1 MSSPKKPKLFLID
14 GSALAYRSYFAF
26 IKNPLSNSKG
36 EITSTAYG
44 FTRVLMQILDVEKPD
59 YFAVVFDTPKPT
71 FRHELYQAYK
81 GTRQKMPVEM
91 ADTLPRVREIIEA
104 FNIPI
109 LEIPGYEADDIIGTL
124 AKMAEG
130 AGLHSFLMTGDKDF
144 MQLVTPNTW
153 IYNFKKGSDEPEIT
167 DSAGVVAKMGV
178 PPERIIDLLSLMG
191 DSSDNVPGAKGIG
204 PVMAKKLIH
213 QFGSVEKIL
222 AGVDQISANVARESL
237 QENRAL
243 VELSKALVTIQTN
256 VPLGLELEALKSQ
269 EGNSEKLLSLF
280 KELEFKGFTERFTTK
295 TLPVQ
300 IDYRILKTI
309 NEVETLVQDLR
320 NAGAFTLDLETT
332 ALDPLLAEIVGFSF
346 CYQSG
351 LAYYIPVKS
360 SPLTGTTESLFSTEN
375 KAISLDVA
383 AVLKRLRPLLEDP
396 TLKKCGQNIKY
407 DLLVL
412 SNYDLQVQGVTFDTM
427 VASYVLNPEG
437 RQHNLDSLALEYF
450 DYTKV
455 PTSDLIGKGKNQI
468 TMAEVPV
475 EKVGFYACEDADMT
489 QRLKEK
495 FEPLLHQ
502 NELIELFENI
512 EMPLV
517 DVLLEIERVG
527 VSIDAKFLAEMAVRF
542 DEEMLII
549 LKEIE
554 YQAGARINLNSPKQL
569 SDLLFNKLK
578 LPPARRTKTGYS
590 TDVTVLETLAKHH
603 DLPRK
608 IVDYRQLSKLQSTYV
623 TALPKMINPRTRRI
637 HTSYNQTVTVTGRLS
652 SSDPNLQNIPIRTEQ
667 GREIRRAFVPKD
679 AQHVFVDADYSQI
692 ELRIMAHLSKDET
705 LMNSFLQ
712 DEDIHL
718 RTAALILN
726 LPPAEVTS
734 EQRRQAKAINFGI
747 IYGMGAFGLASRL
760 DISQAEAQSFIN
772 EYFLKYPGVKKYMDA
787 CIQEARKKGYVIT
800 LLGRRRRLP
809 EILSDNR
816 QRREFAERTAINTPI
831 QGTAADLIKIAM
843 INLHHRIQR
852 EKLATRMIM
861 QVHDELVFEVPLSEL
876 ETAKKMIGEE
886 MEGAIKLDVPIKA
899 DLGVGKNWLEAH

>member
-1 MSSPKKPKLFLID
+1 MSNKPKIFLID

-26 IKNPLSNSKG
+26 IKNQLSNSKG
-36 EITSTAYG
+36 EITSTAFG
-44 FTRVLMQILDVEKPD
+44 FTRAILQILDQEKPD

-71 FRHELYQAYK
+71 FRHELYREYK
-81 GTRQKMPVEM
+81 GTRQKMPIEM
-91 ADTLPRVREIIEA
+91 ADTLPRVREIVEA
-104 FNIPI
+104 FNIPV
-109 LEIPGYEADDIIGTL
+109 LEIPGFEADDIMGTL
-124 AKMAEG
+124 AKIAER
-130 AGLHSFLMTGDKDF
+130 AGLQTYLVTGDKDF
-144 MQLVTPNTW
+144 MQLVSDSTW
-153 IYNFKKGSDEPEIT
+153 LFQFKKNSDEPEIT
-167 DSAGVVAKMGV
+167 DPAGVVDKMGI

-191 DSSDNVPGAKGIG
+191 DASDNVPGAKGIG
-204 PVMAKKLIH
+204 PVAAKKLLH
-213 QFGSVEKIL
+213 QFGSVDEIL
-222 AGVDQISANVARESL
+222 AHVDEISAAVARQSL

-243 VELSKALVTIQTN
+243 VELSKNLVTIDTN
-256 VPLGLELEALKSQ
+256 VRLDFTLEALKCR
-269 EGNSEKLLSLF
+269 EADADKLLRLF
-280 KELEFKGFTERFTTK
+280 KELEFKTFAERFANK
-295 TLPVQ
+295 SLQ
-300 IDYRILKTI
+300 LQADYRILKSLA
-309 NEVETLVQDLR
+309 EVDQLVQDLR
-320 NAGAFTLDLETT
+320 QAGSFTLDLETT
-332 ALDPLLAEIVGFSF
+332 ALDPLQAEIVGLSF
-346 CYQSG
+346 CYQPG
-351 LAYYIPVKS
+351 LAFYIPVKS
-360 SPLTGTTESLFSTEN
+360 QPPAGATESLFADEN
-375 KAISLDVA
+375 KATSLDVQ

-396 TLKKCGQNIKY
+396 ALPKCGQNIKY

-412 SNYDLQVQGVTFDTM
+412 SNYNLRVAGVTFDTM

-437 RQHNLDSLALEYF
+437 RQHNLDSLALEF
-450 DYTKV
+450 FNYTKV

-468 TMAEVPV
+468 SMADVPV

-495 FEPLLHQ
+495 FEPLLHE
-502 NELIELFENI
+502 NELYELFEKI

-517 DVLLEIERVG
+517 EVLLEIERVG
-527 VSIDAKFLAEMAVRF
+527 VSIDSKFLAEMAARF

-554 YQAGARINLNSPKQL
+554 YQAGASINLNSPKQL
-569 SDLLFNKLK
+569 GDLLFNKLK
-578 LPPARRTKTGYS
+578 LPPSKRTKTGYS
-590 TDVTVLETLAKHH
+590 TDVSVLEGLAKHH
-603 DLPRK
+603 ELPRK
-608 IVDYRQLSKLQSTYV
+608 IVEYRQLSKLQSTYV
-623 TALPKMINPRTRRI
+623 TALPKMVNPRTQRI

-667 GREIRRAFVPKD
+667 GREIRRAFIPKD

-705 LMNSFLQ
+705 LMNSFLN

-747 IYGMGAFGLASRL
+747 IYGMGAYGLASRL
-760 DISQAEAQSFIN
+760 DISQAEAQSFIDA
-772 EYFLKYPGVKKYMDA
+772 YFAKYPGVKKYMDT
-787 CIQEARKKGYVIT
+787 CIQEARKKGYVTT

-843 INLHHRIQR
+843 INLHRRIQQ

-861 QVHDELVFEVPLSEL
+861 QVHDELVFEVPLGEL
-876 ETAKKMIGEE
+876 EIAQKLIREE

-899 DLGVGKNWLEAH
+899 DLGVGKDWLEAH